1 MCLVVFLLL
10 PIAFVGAQDELIDK
24 SRPDIETFL
33 SAEDFDHAKLIRHKG
48 NEGIDDSAMYNDNL
62 YEGDIVDADI
72 LPLSGRKRRSI
83 IKNAIRHEALKW
95 PNGHVP
101 YTISD
106 RYGKRARAEIAAA
119 IEDIERLTCIRI
131 KPRTDADTDYVH
143 IAPLDGCYSSL
154 GRTGKWRAEIAA
166 AIEDIERLT
175 CIRIKPRTDA
185 DTDYV
190 HIAPLDGCYSSLG
203 RTGGAQ
209 NVSIDRGCVYKG
221 TIVHELM
228 HTIGFYH
235 EQARADRDDYVT
247 ILWDNVMPGDEDQ
260 FDSYPLTEIDHLGT
274 EYDYESVM
282 HYSPKAFSKN
292 GQPTILPKRAE
303 VAIGHKEGLSATDAY
318 KINRLYNCTTARAD
332 RDDYVTI
339 LWDNVMP
346 GDEDQFDS
354 YPLTEIDHLGTE
366 YDYESVMHY
375 SPKAFSKNGQPT
387 ILPKRAE
394 VAIGHKEG
402 LSATDAYKINRL
414 YNCTTGEVTT
424 PQPTTT
430 TEAGPAK
437 CEDLINDC
445 DKILSSGLCD
455 SQLLSE
461 FVKKNCARTCKK
473 CCIDK
478 LSWCAR
484 AAEMQLCTKLPQE
497 IPTYCP
503 KSCRQC

>member
-1 MCLVVFLLL
+1 MCAGSVPPMQIKLNKFHSFLPMVFEFKLLH
-10 PIAFVGAQDELIDK
+10 AQAKNNDWTYIYNKLKQKWHSNNGLHEL
-24 SRPDIETFL
+24 
-33 SAEDFDHAKLIRHKG
+33 
-48 NEGIDDSAMYNDNL
+48 L
-62 YEGDIVDADI
+62 YVEKVT
-72 LPLSGRKRRSI
+72 LEP
-83 IKNAIRHEALKW
+83 
-95 PNGHVP
+95 
-101 YTISD
+101 
-106 RYGKRARAEIAAA
+106 
-119 IEDIERLTCIRI
+119 
-131 KPRTDADTDYVH
+131 
-143 IAPLDGCYSSL
+143 
-154 GRTGKWRAEIAA
+154 WRAEIAA

-175 CIRIKPRTDA
+175 CIRIKPKTDA

-318 KINRLYNCTTARAD
+318 KINRLYNCTT
-332 RDDYVTI
+332 
-339 LWDNVMP
+339 
-346 GDEDQFDS
+346 
-354 YPLTEIDHLGTE
+354 
-366 YDYESVMHY
+366 
-375 SPKAFSKNGQPT
+375 
-387 ILPKRAE
+387 
-394 VAIGHKEG
+394 
-402 LSATDAYKINRL
+402 
-414 YNCTTGEVTT
+414 
-424 PQPTTT
+424 
-430 TEAGPAK
+430 EAGPAK